1 MGVIVVQQILR
12 LRRAYTFVE
21 VLIAVAILVI
31 GFVPVYMLIFRGEQ
45 SSVETVRNVQSLM
58 YAHSLLEEVSHIPW
72 SLLEATNGRVSEKEF
87 KEPYLS
93 KPGFR
98 DLFTDPPE
106 EIKGFFERSL
116 EVIEGKDYKLIKV
129 YVSDLHTTDSTRGKR
144 GEMLLE
150 TMIVP

>member
-1 MGVIVVQQILR
+1 MRYLLR
-12 LRRAYTFVE
+12 HRRAYTFVE

-58 YAHSLLEEVSHIPW
+58 YAHTLLEEVAHIPW
-72 SLLEATNGRVSEKEF
+72 SILEPTNGRLPEDQF
-87 KEPYLS
+87 KEPYLQ
-93 KPGFR
+93 KLGFK
-98 DLFTDPPE
+98 DLFSNPPKE
-106 EIKGFFERSL
+106 LEGFFERAV
-116 EVIEGKDYKLIKV
+116 EVSEGRDYKLIKV
-129 YVSDLHTTDSTRGKR
+129 YVTDRHQSDSTQGKR